1 MIETMRRR
9 TTPSLLVLAG
19 DLVCFVIFAV
29 MGLRSHE
36 DGITLSGLVRAAVPF
51 QVGWIAANA
60 VLGQPSKAR
69 RGVEGLI
76 SSVLKP
82 FVPAWIIGL
91 VLRTLV
97 FSRDFAPTFAIVAL
111 LTNLLLLGIWRML
124 VAHVVKPAPTS
135 RD

>member
-51 QVGWIAANA
+51 QAGWIAANA
-60 VLGQPSKAR
+60 VIGQPSKAP

-76 SSVLKP
+76 SGVLKP

-91 VLRTLV
+91 VLRTVV
-97 FSRDFAPTFAIVAL
+97 FGRDFAPTFAVVAFV
-111 LTNLLLLGIWRML
+111 TNLLLLGIWHML
-124 VAHVVKPAPTS
+124 AAHVVKPATAS
-135 RD
+135 RE